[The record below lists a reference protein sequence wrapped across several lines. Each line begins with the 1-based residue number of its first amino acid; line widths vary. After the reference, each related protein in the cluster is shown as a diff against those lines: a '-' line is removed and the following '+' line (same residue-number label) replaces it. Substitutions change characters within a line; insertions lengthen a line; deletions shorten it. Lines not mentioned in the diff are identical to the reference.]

1 MDYNKINEFI
11 KKLRKEKKW
20 SQEKL
25 ADMLYVDRTTIAR
38 WENGKRQ
45 PDLDMLTRM
54 SEIFDVSINEM
65 IAGERINDNNQTT
78 IQNSFY
84 EYTTLVIKSMNK
96 WKKIGIFLIFF
107 LVVFFILFSII
118 YFMNNYKSIKVYS
131 FSGDSENYTVDSGML
146 VITKETIYF
155 MFGTIEPMPKTV
167 TIYKLENGENKILYE
182 GGINNIIIDFYGY
195 DSFLD
200 YNQLDNCYLKI
211 ENDVMKLNFNLLYE
225 NNGFFYHK
233 NFPLGDNYKSIDTQS
248 VQEQISKKFICEDST
263 CNYTIGDTSMSYDL
277 LTKTYTVI
285 NENEIYI
292 YSLDTN
298 LFQYEYLGEPNVKF
312 YIEND
317 KTFCQMGDCSKSNEI
332 FNKFKKEYVEEY
344 LK

>member
-248 VQEQISKKFICEDST
+248 VQEQISKKF
-263 CNYTIGDTSMSYDL
+263 
-277 LTKTYTVI
+277 
-285 NENEIYI
+285 
-292 YSLDTN
+292 
-298 LFQYEYLGEPNVKF
+298 YLRRF
-312 YIEND
+312 Y
-317 KTFCQMGDCSKSNEI
+317 
-332 FNKFKKEYVEEY
+332 
-344 LK
+344 L